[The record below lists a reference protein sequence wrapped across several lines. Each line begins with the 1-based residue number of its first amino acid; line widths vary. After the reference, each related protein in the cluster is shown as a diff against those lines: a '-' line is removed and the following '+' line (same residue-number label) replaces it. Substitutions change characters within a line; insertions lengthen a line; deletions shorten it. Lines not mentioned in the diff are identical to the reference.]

1 MLDNKEIEVNLPS
14 CSTPCL
20 LIFVLVLYLVFED
33 RKATTKKKPNKWF
46 FTQNKASFPQNFI
59 VFGLAFWL
67 FPASRGWLALPRG
80 HYWAFKR
87 REGSRLN
94 YTVVFQCLS
103 PPATEPRTFLQIIF

>member
-46 FTQNKASFPQNFI
+46 FTQNKASFPQNFMFLGWRVGCNPPSVLCSI
-59 VFGLAFWL
+59 RLIGL
-67 FPASRGWLALPRG
+67 PAL
-80 HYWAFKR
+80 
-87 REGSRLN
+87 
-94 YTVVFQCLS
+94 
-103 PPATEPRTFLQIIF
+103 